1 MVRKRAGRKRALGLR
16 APLPVPDRPNAYW
29 SLDFIHDQMTDGRR
43 FRVLV
48 IVDDCTRECLG
59 LVPDTS
65 ISGARV
71 ARHIAECQQFSRRI
85 NSERDATRRGE
96 C

>member
-1 MVRKRAGRKRALGLR
+1 MFRGARGDLIKVLWHDGL
-16 APLPVPDRPNAYW
+16 
-29 SLDFIHDQMTDGRR
+29 R

-48 IVDDCTRECLG
+48 IVDDCTRECLA

-71 ARHIAECQQFSRRI
+71 ARELDRVIAWRDKPEAVLSDNVLRWETWQGGEQQISI
-85 NSERDATRRGE
+85 H
-96 C
+96 